1 MPTLT
6 AEASRAIDAKRG
18 TLAEAMTARQYQ
30 LQPELAL
37 RYGEAG
43 RAKCLQD
50 AHFHLAYLA
59 EAIAA
64 ESPALFTDYVA
75 WAKVMLDS
83 RGIPASDFAVN
94 LGVLRDV
101 LGQHLPAEAAALAAG
116 FVESGLRQ
124 LPDLPSD
131 LPSLLAEQ
139 QPLDDLA
146 RTYIAELLDGER
158 QTARRLVFDALER
171 GVSVRDIYLHVFQP
185 AQREVG
191 RLWQT
196 NRLSVAQEHFCTA
209 ATQLIMSQLHPHVF
223 AGERNGHVAVV
234 ACVSGDLHEIGAR
247 MVSDFL
253 EMEGW
258 DTFYLGA
265 STPVAS
271 LVQTLVERR
280 ADILAVSATLTSHV
294 RTVAELIRAV
304 RSSPVGERVR
314 VLVGGYPFNVEPD
327 LWRQIGADAVARD
340 AQDAALIAGRLVG
353 LRQPA
358 GVAGSL
364 AGEPGRPGEPPRDPE
379 PGPARADLPRGLAA
393 IVAERERDSRHYDE
407 LSRLNNDLATTQR
420 ELAKKNAEL
429 ARLNEQK
436 NQFLGIAAH
445 DLRNPLEVIL
455 TYSQFLIDEAAGR
468 IDAEHLDLVQTIR
481 SSSEFMLHLVENLL
495 DVAKIEAGHLELER
509 SWADLGALVGHSVT
523 LNRQLALRRGI
534 QIRLACPAGLPKMW
548 IDPAQIEQVMNNLIG
563 NAIKFSPADS
573 LIEVEVEERGDVV
586 AVAVC
591 DHGPGIPSDELNKL
605 FRPFGRTRVRPSD
618 GGKSTGL
625 GLAIVKKVV
634 EGHGGEIRVKSEE
647 GKGTAFHVELPRG
660 K

>member
-1 MPTLT
+1 MENLSTET
-6 AEASRAIDAKRG
+6 SRAIDANRG
-18 TLAEAMTARQYQ
+18 SLAEAITSRQYQ
-30 LQPELAL
+30 LQPGLAA

-64 ESPALFTDYVA
+64 ESPVLFTDYVA

-83 RGIPASDFAVN
+83 RGVPASDFAVN

-101 LGQHLPAEAAALAAG
+101 LGQHLPGEAAALAAG

-158 QTARRLVFDALER
+158 QTARRLIFDALER

-223 AGERNGHVAVV
+223 SGERNGHVAVV

-258 DTFYLGA
+258 DTYYLGA
-265 STPVAS
+265 STPVPS
-271 LVQTLVERR
+271 LIQTLVERR
-280 ADILAVSATLTSHV
+280 ADVLAVSATITSHV

-314 VLVGGYPFNVEPD
+314 ILVGGYPFNVESG
-327 LWRQIGADAVARD
+327 LWRQIGADAVARN
-340 AQDAALIAGRLVG
+340 AEDAAQIAGRLVG
-353 LRQPA
+353 LRQRA
-358 GVAGSL
+358 GVAISA
-364 AGEPGRPGEPPRDPE
+364 AGEPLRERE
-379 PGPARADLPRGLAA
+379 PGPARADLPRDLAA
-393 IVAERERDSRHYDE
+393 TLADRERERERDSRHYEE
-407 LSRLNNDLATTQR
+407 LSRLNNDLATAQR

-429 ARLNEQK
+429 GRLDEQK

-468 IDAEHLDLVQTIR
+468 IDADHLDLVNTIR

-509 SWADLGALVGHSVT
+509 SHTDLGALVQRSVT
-523 LNRQLALRRGI
+523 LNRHLAQRRGI
-534 QIRLACPAGLPKMW
+534 EIQLACPEGLPRMW

-563 NAIKFSPADS
+563 NAIKFSPPDS
-573 LIEVEVEERGDVV
+573 LIEVEVEERGDTV

-647 GKGTAFHVELPRG
+647 GKGTVFHVELPRG

>member
-1 MPTLT
+1 MASLNTET
-6 AEASRAIDAKRG
+6 SRAIDAQRG
-18 TLAEAMTARQYQ
+18 SLAEEMTARQYQ

-64 ESPALFTDYVA
+64 GSPALFADYVA
-75 WAKVMLDS
+75 WAKVMLES
-83 RGIPASDFAVN
+83 RGIPPADLAVN

-101 LGQHLPAEAAALAAG
+101 LGRELPGETAALAAG
-116 FVESGLRQ
+116 FVAAGLER
-124 LPDLPSD
+124 LPELPSD
-131 LPSLLAEQ
+131 LPSLLPDSE
-139 QPLDDLA
+139 PLGGLA
-146 RTYIAELLDGER
+146 RRYLDSLLAGDR
-158 QTARRLVFDALER
+158 RTASRLVLDAVEG
-171 GVSVRDIYLHVFQP
+171 GVDVRDIYLHVFQP

-191 RLWQT
+191 RLWQV

-209 ATQLIMSQLHPHVF
+209 ATQLIMSQLHPRIF
-223 AGERNGHVAVV
+223 AAERNGHGAVV
-234 ACVSGDLHEIGAR
+234 TCVSGDLHEIGVR

-265 STPVAS
+265 NTPAPAI
-271 LVQTLVERR
+271 LKALEDRR
-280 ADILAVSATLTSHV
+280 AGVLAVSATLTSHV
-294 RTVAELIRAV
+294 RAVADLIAAV

-314 VLVGGYPFNVEPD
+314 ILVGGYPFNVEPD
-327 LWRQIGADAVARD
+327 LWRQIGADAVAGN
-340 AQDAALIAGRLVG
+340 AQDAVLTAGKLVGAVRPPGRL
-353 LRQPA
+353 
-358 GVAGSL
+358 SL
-364 AGEPGRPGEPPRDPE
+364 TEELVRINNEQSNT
-379 PGPARADLPRGLAA
+379 ARAAMKDLALQA
-393 IVAERERDSRHYDE
+393 REQAQRDNRHYE
-407 LSRLNNDLATTQR
+407 EMSELNNELATAQR

-455 TYSQFLIDEAAGR
+455 TYSQFLIEESTGQSTP
-468 IDAEHLDLVQTIR
+468 EHLELVQAIR

-495 DVAKIEAGHLELER
+495 DVAKIESGHLELER
-509 SWADLGALVGHSVT
+509 SWVDLGGLVERSVN
-523 LNRQLALRRGI
+523 LNRQLAGRRGI
-534 QIRLACPAGLPKMW
+534 EIRLACPEGLPRMW
-548 IDPAQIEQVMNNLIG
+548 IDAAQIEQVLNNLIG
-563 NAIKFSPADS
+563 NAIKFSPRDS
-573 LIEVEVEERGDVV
+573 LIEVQVAEREDGVEL
-586 AVAVC
+586 AVC
-591 DHGPGIPSDELNKL
+591 DNGPGIPADELNKL
-605 FRPFGRTRVRPSD
+605 FRPFGRTRVRPND

-647 GKGTAFHVELPRG
+647 GKGTAFYVELPRG